1 MGQSDV
7 IEKIYDR
14 AFLDKDDPK
23 TCLYSIP
30 YFNDIAG
37 ICDIGHCLLSEN
49 VKTINVILKY
59 LSAQG
64 IDHHSR
70 CIYKFLPDLIDY
82 RLGNIYPYME
92 SRVK

>member
-14 AFLDKDDPK
+14 AFFDKDDPK

-30 YFNDIAG
+30 YFNDVAD
-37 ICDIGHCLLSEN
+37 ICDIGHCLHSKN

-59 LSAQG
+59 IST
-64 IDHHSR
+64 
-70 CIYKFLPDLIDY
+70 
-82 RLGNIYPYME
+82 
-92 SRVK
+92 